1 MDQIAEGAEVGVA
14 TVYNYFG
21 TKGALLS
28 ELVRPLF
35 ESFFE
40 RGAMLIAAPP
50 PDPGRG
56 VQAMLSIYLELL
68 DAWQGPGMLAAFPG
82 PGLSA
87 EPSLDEMTREAEAM
101 VKAQLAD
108 LLQGYQGQGALGAAF
123 DVKDAAYVLF
133 AVFNQHYLEAVV
145 GQSNPGFD
153 AGRRVVLARQVQL
166 IVDALR
172 APSSDS

>member
-40 RGAMLIAAPP
+40 RGAALIAAPP
-50 PDPGRG
+50 PDPGDG
-56 VQAMLSIYLELL
+56 LQAMMSIYLELL

-87 EPSLDEMTREAEAM
+87 EPALDDMTREAEAM
-101 VKAQLAD
+101 VKAQLGN
-108 LLQGYQGQGALGAAF
+108 LLHGYQTRGALAAAF
-123 DVKDAAYVLF
+123 DAQDAAFVLF
-133 AVFNQHYLEAVV
+133 SVFNQHYLEAVV
-145 GQSNPGFD
+145 GQTNPGFD
-153 AGRRVVLARQVQL
+153 AGRRSVLARQVQL
-166 IVDALR
+166 VVDALR
-172 APSSDS
+172 APSASL